1 MVVQNLDM
9 HFSVQTN
16 MQFKIILEEINLNL
30 TSKVF
35 CILSKITLKGTQE
48 KGKLYQKWNLLL
60 SILNVYKLTQ
70 LLMFWFIASFFF
82 FLNTKKFQSYNL
94 ISLFFLLHTYQ
105 KFDSSCNL
113 Y

>member
-48 KGKLYQKWNLLL
+48 KGKLYQK
-60 SILNVYKLTQ
+60 
-70 LLMFWFIASFFF
+70 
-82 FLNTKKFQSYNL
+82 
-94 ISLFFLLHTYQ
+94 
-105 KFDSSCNL
+105 
-113 Y
+113 